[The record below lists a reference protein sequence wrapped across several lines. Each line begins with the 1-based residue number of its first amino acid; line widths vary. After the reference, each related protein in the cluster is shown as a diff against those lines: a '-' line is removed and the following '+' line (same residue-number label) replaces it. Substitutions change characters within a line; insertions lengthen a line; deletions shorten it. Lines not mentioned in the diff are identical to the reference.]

1 MLVVQEE
8 ITGIQFSWLS
18 FFIFYDFA
26 MGESKTKKETNRFVQ
41 VSNCHVSH
49 QLIEKFPI
57 TKKEVTAE
65 MKTLYYILACFFYGG
80 FGLESDN

>member
-1 MLVVQEE
+1 
-8 ITGIQFSWLS
+8 
-18 FFIFYDFA
+18 

-57 TKKEVTAE
+57 TKKRSYSGNEDFI
-65 MKTLYYILACFFYGG
+65 LYSCLFFYGG